1 MTVNSQLR
9 MVDSAMRGQA
19 IGIGGDLRPRSWAI
33 GGVDPVSVDTC
44 AVPRE
49 AHPPACPPAN
59 LARLTPQQDP
69 QSSNAD
75 TEKQGQEGGQV
86 QGETGA
92 NKLGAS
98 V

>member
-1 MTVNSQLR
+1 
-9 MVDSAMRGQA
+9 MVDSAMHGQA
-19 IGIGGDLRPRSWAI
+19 ISTGCNLWPDFRAI
-33 GGVDPVSVDTC
+33 GGADPVSVDTC
-44 AVPRE
+44 AVLRE
-49 AHPPACPPAN
+49 THPPACPPAN

-75 TEKQGQEGGQV
+75 REKQGQEGGQV